1 MEIIAMTALAF
12 IALGFV
18 MTSPRREPK
27 RLPVR
32 IHRDDRRR

>member
-1 MEIIAMTALAF
+1 MEIIAMTALAL
-12 IALGFV
+12 IALGFA
-18 MTSPRREPK
+18 MSLPRRERK